1 MRVFVEDRAV
11 TCHARITL
19 RAEFGKETGL
29 HGLASGHEGRIS
41 RQIENAIRVAV
52 EIIEFFGGLAVKIE
66 HPEGMIDTLSV
77 LRENLGFGR
86 PAVGIQ
92 VACDR
97 VAHRPAARLKIVHV
111 KKPIQ
116 KQAAGGITH
125 IIRPSEIVPF
135 LADDQGFAPGFNFFT
150 MLVLQDATQTAALR
164 RFHAGGR
171 RRQTGNLEQSRG
183 DINKAHII
191 LHRPS
196 GLCDARGPADR
207 QRHVEREFVGCAL
220 GAGEGHAVV

>member
-1 MRVFVEDRAV
+1 
-11 TCHARITL
+11 
-19 RAEFGKETGL
+19 
-29 HGLASGHEGRIS
+29 
-41 RQIENAIRVAV
+41 
-52 EIIEFFGGLAVKIE
+52 
-66 HPEGMIDTLSV
+66 
-77 LRENLGFGR
+77 
-86 PAVGIQ
+86 
-92 VACDR
+92 
-97 VAHRPAARLKIVHV
+97 
-111 KKPIQ
+111 
-116 KQAAGGITH
+116 
-125 IIRPSEIVPF
+125 
-135 LADDQGFAPGFNFFT
+135 